1 MLSLIQNHVIDY
13 KIILLKQNIV
23 WLKIRGHQFIG
34 TVKAVYWIGVFF
46 CLRTRIHFLNRTN
59 GKYL

>member
-1 MLSLIQNHVIDY
+1 MQRRMLSLIQSY

-34 TVKAVYWIGVFF
+34 TVKTVYRIDVFF
-46 CLRTRIHFLNRTN
+46 CLRTRIYFLNRTN
-59 GKYL
+59 DK